1 MKIYKARLNDKELE
15 YGALVENS
23 NFTEEEWLAI
33 NREIVKQN
41 EPEVYENRKNDNE
54 FINILGEFISLRE
67 RYEELLERLPQD
79 AFSKAGT
86 HPKWVADEV
95 EENTLNKED
104 VKSDVED
111 MVDSA
116 EGLEG
121 LKEQLKEYFEL
132 D

>member
-1 MKIYKARLNDKELE
+1 MELYKTKLNDKVLE

-23 NFTEEEWLAI
+23 SFTEEEWLAI
-33 NREIVKQN
+33 NKEIVRQN
-41 EPEVYENRKNDNE
+41 EPEVYEKRKSDNE
-54 FINILGEFISLRE
+54 FINTLGGLISLQE

-86 HPKWVADEV
+86 HPTWVADEV

-116 EGLEG
+116 EDFED
-121 LKEQLKEYFEL
+121 LKEQLKEYFEI

>member
-1 MKIYKARLNDKELE
+1 MELYKTKLNDKVLE
-15 YGALVENS
+15 YGALIENS

-33 NREIVKQN
+33 NREIVRQN
-41 EPEVYENRKNDNE
+41 EPEVYEKRKNDNE
-54 FINILGEFISLRE
+54 FINTLGGLISLQE

-79 AFSKAGT
+79 TFSKAGT

-111 MVDSA
+111 MVESA
-116 EGLEG
+116 EDFEA
-121 LKEQLKEYFEL
+121 LKEQLKEYFEI